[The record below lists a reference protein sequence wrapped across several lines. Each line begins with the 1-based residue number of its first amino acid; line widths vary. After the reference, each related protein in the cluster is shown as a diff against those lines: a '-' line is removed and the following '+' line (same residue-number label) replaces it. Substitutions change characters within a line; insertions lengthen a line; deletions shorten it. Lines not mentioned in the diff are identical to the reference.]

1 MKASTGF
8 VSTGLVMVLCGA
20 VLAGCESDY
29 PPKLESAG
37 TPAYG
42 RVPSPGEIEICN
54 TNAQDQ
60 TKNGTP
66 EVLKETSAGVG
77 SAPIGA
83 AGDAV
88 GPGTRFGIDETQRD
102 TPGYQDAY
110 RSCMAKR
117 GY

>member
-1 MKASTGF
+1 MKAATGF

-60 TKNGTP
+60 TKNGIP
-66 EVLKETSAGVG
+66 EELKETSAGVG

>member
-1 MKASTGF
+1 MMKASIG
-8 VSTGLVMVLCGA
+8 VVMLCGV
-20 VLAGCESDY
+20 VLVSCQSYSDY

-42 RVPSPGEIEICN
+42 RVPTPGEIEICN
-54 TNAQDQ
+54 TYAQEQ
-60 TKNGTP
+60 TKNGP
-66 EVLKETSAGVG
+66 SEMLKDMSVGVG

-83 AGDAV
+83 AGDAI
-88 GPGTRFGIDETQRD
+88 GPGTRYGIDETQRN
-102 TPGYQDAY
+102 TPGYEDAY

>member
-1 MKASTGF
+1 MMKASTGF
-8 VSTGLVMVLCGA
+8 VMLLCGA
-20 VLAGCESDY
+20 VLAGCESYSDY

-42 RVPSPGEIEICN
+42 RVPTPGEIELCN
-54 TNAQDQ
+54 AYAQDQ
-60 TKNGTP
+60 SKNGTS
-66 EVLKETSAGVG
+66 EVLKDTSVGVG

-102 TPGYQDAY
+102 APGYEDAY

-117 GY
+117 GF

>member
-1 MKASTGF
+1 MKTSTG
-8 VSTGLVMVLCGA
+8 VVLLLCGA
-20 VLAGCESDY
+20 VLAGCESYSDY

-54 TNAQDQ
+54 TYAQDQ
-60 TKNGTP
+60 TKNGP
-66 EVLKETSAGVG
+66 SEALKDVSVGVG

-83 AGDAV
+83 AGDAI
-88 GPGTRFGIDETQRD
+88 GPGTRFGIDGTQRD
-102 TPGYQDAY
+102 TPGYEEAY

-117 GY
+117 GF